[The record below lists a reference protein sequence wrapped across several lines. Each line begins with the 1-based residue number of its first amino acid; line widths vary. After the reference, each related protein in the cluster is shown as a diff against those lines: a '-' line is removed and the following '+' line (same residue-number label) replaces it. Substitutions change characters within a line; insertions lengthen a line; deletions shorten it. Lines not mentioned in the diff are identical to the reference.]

1 MRDIRSGLGSDLVV
15 LRRGFV
21 LKISLVFIQFGL
33 CFFIYL
39 QVLSLVGAILFE
51 IKDLGFLSNF
61 LFFEFC
67 FRDFRFFNKIV
78 YFTVFDG
85 GGIVFYGVF

>member
-1 MRDIRSGLGSDLVV
+1 M
-15 LRRGFV
+15 
-21 LKISLVFIQFGL
+21 
-33 CFFIYL
+33 
-39 QVLSLVGAILFE
+39 VGAILFE